1 MALSRVIAEIFNV
14 EENRDLEIPAKSQS
28 KSVKMVS
35 FDRMGIVSYSNFV
48 PKTSIRFS
56 DIQLVIYSDLENRVR
71 GS

>member
-1 MALSRVIAEIFNV
+1 MALSRVISEIFNV
-14 EENRDLEIPAKSQS
+14 EENRDLEIPVKSQS

-48 PKTSIRFS
+48 SKTDIFS